1 MKKLFFALAAMG
13 LFAACTP
20 TPNGGNDGNG
30 DNNGDDNTP
39 GVTSHTF
46 AIEVT
51 ATACKA
57 DVVVTPETGFT
68 GYYYDNVVSAAKY
81 AELGGTDNA
90 FLAAYIEER
99 TARFESLGYTW
110 LDVVLDADQ
119 VDEWTAEG
127 LDPETDY
134 YVVAFGVDKNGNAT
148 TGLSKKAFTTGVAK
162 GYDGWFGTFTASTP
176 SSFNMYFDTGLND
189 FVQEVV
195 NTPKSQPVYI
205 QDAAALLEDPQYA
218 GYAFVWNLTSSFW
231 ASTVEGGLAQWDSI
245 YTVAEFNA
253 DGELQLMNGDV
264 YTSYQDNAGEN
275 VEVTWA
281 SFCTITGS
289 TAALNLVNGSY
300 AAHTFAPAVDGV
312 STSVPYKGS
321 LSGGGSFEV
330 VVYDL
335 FPIWE
340 SGQYSFYVEEDA
352 PTYFFYGPIT
362 LTKTSDEVVV
372 LEKPADPEEGTE
384 TTAVLSAKGKAKAK
398 ATLDKIIASK
408 KNSKSV
414 MQAKNRF

>member
-1 MKKLFFALAAMG
+1 MKKLFLALAAMG

-20 TPNGGNDGNG
+20 GGNEPGGNGGNTDDPGNNDG
-30 DNNGDDNTP
+30 P
-39 GVTSHTF
+39 VVTDATF

-51 ATACKA
+51 PTACKA
-57 DVVVTPETGFT
+57 ALVVTPEADFT

-90 FLAAYIEER
+90 FLTAYIAER
-99 TARFESLGYTW
+99 TATFEKNGYTW
-110 LDVVLDADQ
+110 LDVVMDGTD
-119 VDEWTAEG
+119 VDEWTKEG

-134 YVVAFGVDKNGNAT
+134 FVVAFGIDKNGNAT
-148 TGLSKKAFTTGVAK
+148 TGLSKKAFTTNVAK
-162 GYDGWFGTFTASTP
+162 GYDGWFGTYTASTP
-176 SSFNMYFDTGLND
+176 VSFNMYIDTGLNKLI
-189 FVQEVV
+189 QEVV
-195 NTPKSQPVYI
+195 DAPKSQPVYI
-205 QDAAALLEDPQYA
+205 QDAAVLMEDPQYA

-253 DGELQLMNGDV
+253 DGELQIMNDYI

-275 VEVTWA
+275 VNVTWA
-281 SFCTITGS
+281 SFCAITGS
-289 TAALNLVNGSY
+289 TAALNLVSGTY

-312 STSVPYKGS
+312 STSVPYKGG

-330 VVYDL
+330 VVHDM
-335 FPIWE
+335 FPVWE

-372 LEKPADPEEGTE
+372 LEKPADPEEGVE
-384 TTAVLSAKGKAKAK
+384 PTAVLSAKAKAK